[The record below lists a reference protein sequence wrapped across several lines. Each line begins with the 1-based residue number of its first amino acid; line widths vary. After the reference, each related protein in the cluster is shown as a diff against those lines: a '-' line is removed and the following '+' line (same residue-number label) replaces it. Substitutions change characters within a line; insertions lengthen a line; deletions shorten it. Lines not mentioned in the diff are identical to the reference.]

1 MKKNSDKEKPNEK
14 MEKEKSI
21 FSSTKEVFKKLDLGK
36 IPEQDNLESKD
47 SKNSKSEEDIP
58 NHEEHA
64 FPIVE
69 EFLNS
74 DRFKKMK
81 LEKSKLITGI
91 GLFIGGLFIIGGII
105 SIFGSADQIADNV
118 VFGEKAVF
126 SVFLILI
133 GILIMA
139 GVLARRFLD
148 RSYFKG
154 ITTEI
159 EMGEKISSNST
170 QENIK
175 KDNINR
181 NE

>member
-1 MKKNSDKEKPNEK
+1 MKKNSDEKNEK
-14 MEKEKSI
+14 IEEEKESI
-21 FSSTKEVFKKLDLGK
+21 FSSTKDLFKKLDFGQ
-36 IPEQDNLESKD
+36 IPEHDEEKSKD
-47 SKNSKSEEDIP
+47 PKNSKSEKDIP
-58 NHEEHA
+58 DHEEHA

-74 DRFKKMK
+74 DRLKKIK
-81 LEKSKLITGI
+81 SEKNKLITGI
-91 GLFIGGLFIIGGII
+91 CLFIGALFIIGGII
-105 SIFGSADQIADNV
+105 SMLGSAEQIADNV

-154 ITTEI
+154 ITGEI
-159 EMGEKISSNST
+159 EMGKEISSNST
-170 QENIK
+170 SENIK

>member
-1 MKKNSDKEKPNEK
+1 MKENSDKEKSNEK
-14 MEKEKSI
+14 IEKEKSI
-21 FSSTKEVFKKLDLGK
+21 FSSTKELFKKLDFGQ
-36 IPEQDNLESKD
+36 IHEQDNVESKD
-47 SKNSKSEEDIP
+47 SKNSKSEDIP

-74 DRFKKMK
+74 DRFKNIKS
-81 LEKSKLITGI
+81 EKNKLITGI
-91 GLFIGGLFIIGGII
+91 GLFIGALFIIGGIL
-105 SIFGSADQIADNV
+105 SMFGSAEQIADNV

-170 QENIK
+170 SENIK

>member
-1 MKKNSDKEKPNEK
+1 MKKDSDKEKNEK
-14 MEKEKSI
+14 IEEKGSI
-21 FSSTKEVFKKLDLGK
+21 FSSTKDLFKKLDFGQ
-36 IPEQDNLESKD
+36 IPEDETRESKD

-74 DRFKKMK
+74 DRFKNIKS
-81 LEKSKLITGI
+81 EKGKIITGI
-91 GLFIGGLFIIGGII
+91 GLFIGGLFILGGII
-105 SIFGSADQIADNV
+105 SMLGAADQIADNV

-154 ITTEI
+154 ITSEI

-170 QENIK
+170 SENIK